1 MIVRQQK
8 TCKIYQFLPNYL
20 LMQAEERQFLIEQHL
35 QKVEFAS
42 LEELSEKVDVSIS
55 TVRRDL
61 TLLETK
67 GTIRRTHGGARLITP
82 KSDEFTF
89 SARDTH
95 QLTEKDLIGHAA
107 ASLIKPNQGVI
118 IDAGTTAYHVAKHL
132 GGKASHIITN
142 SLPVAN
148 HFGSDNSVE
157 VLVTGGVIYPRL
169 GVLVGPLAVESLSMM
184 HADIAIMSGG
194 GITLD
199 GVTNSHALLIDIQRA
214 MLKSAQHIIFCL
226 DHTKFSR
233 RSVSHLCEISAIDTV
248 VTDKQSPKVLVEQ
261 LKQSNTKV
269 VIAE

>member
-1 MIVRQQK
+1 
-8 TCKIYQFLPNYL
+8 
-20 LMQAEERQFLIEQHL
+20 MQAEERQFLIEQHL

-95 QLTEKDLIGHAA
+95 QLTEKDVIGHAA
-107 ASLIKPNQGVI
+107 ASLIKSNQGVI

>member
-1 MIVRQQK
+1 M
-8 TCKIYQFLPNYL
+8 
-20 LMQAEERQFLIEQHL
+20 
-35 QKVEFAS
+35 
-42 LEELSEKVDVSIS
+42 
-55 TVRRDL
+55 
-61 TLLETK
+61 
-67 GTIRRTHGGARLITP
+67 
-82 KSDEFTF
+82 
-89 SARDTH
+89 
-95 QLTEKDLIGHAA
+95 TEKDAIGRTA

-118 IDAGTTAYHVAKHL
+118 IDAGTTAYHAAKHL

-226 DHTKFSR
+226 DHTKFNR
-233 RSVSHLCEISAIDTV
+233 RSVSHLCEIKAIDTI
-248 VTDKQSPKVLVEQ
+248 VTDNQAPKSLIEQ
-261 LKQSNTKV
+261 LQKSDMKIM
-269 VIAE
+269 IAD